1 MAREV
6 AFTLASI
13 ECEVAFA
20 VVSIECEVALY
31 GKHRT

>member
-31 GKHRT
+31 GKHRA